1 MLRVVCFLSVILPA
15 GLFGQAAAPAF
26 EVASIRLAAATDTT
40 GRPITLGMRVDG
52 AQISGRLALKDFI
65 GIAYRVK
72 PYQISG
78 PDWLGSVRF
87 DIAATMPPG
96 GTAGQVPEMLQSLFQ
111 DRFELKI
118 HREKKD
124 FPVYVLEIAKSG
136 LKVHE
141 TPETEAD
148 KVEPNAPFSVTGTG
162 SAQGIAVDLG
172 RGSSYTFGNNRFEA
186 KKLHMADVAATL
198 ERFLDRPVVDQTG
211 LSGRYDFGLD
221 VTEEDFRVMLIRG
234 AVNSGVT
241 LPPQALRV
249 LDAGAPA
256 SLFDSLEKLG
266 LKLDPGKAPL
276 DVIVVDSARKTPTDN

>member
-1 MLRVVCFLSVILPA
+1 
-15 GLFGQAAAPAF
+15 
-26 EVASIRLAAATDTT
+26 
-40 GRPITLGMRVDG
+40 MRVDG
-52 AQISGRLALKDFI
+52 AQISGRLALKDVI

-96 GTAGQVPEMLQSLFQ
+96 GAAGKVPEMLQSLLQ

-118 HREKKD
+118 RREKKD
-124 FPVYVLEIAKSG
+124 FPVYVLEIAKGG
-136 LKVHE
+136 LKIRE

-148 KVEPNAPFSVTGTG
+148 KMEPNAPFAVTGTG

-211 LSGRYDFGLD
+211 LSARYDFGLD
-221 VTEEDFRVMLIRG
+221 VTEEDFRVMLVRG
-234 AVNSGVT
+234 AVNSGVM

-256 SLFDSLEKLG
+256 SLFDSVEKLG
-266 LKLDPGKAPL
+266 LKLDTGKAPL
-276 DVIVVDSARKTPTDN
+276 DVIVIDSVRKTPTDN